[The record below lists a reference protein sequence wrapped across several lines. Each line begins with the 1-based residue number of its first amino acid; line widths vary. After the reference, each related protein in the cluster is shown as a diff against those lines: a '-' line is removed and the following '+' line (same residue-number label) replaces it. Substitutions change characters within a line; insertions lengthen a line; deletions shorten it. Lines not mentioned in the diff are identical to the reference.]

1 MRYDGIVSSESS
13 SNESMINAFMR
24 NHTSNNN
31 NPVDLSHL
39 SYINMQRA
47 TSNNSEDRVEEEK
60 IESQ

>member
-1 MRYDGIVSSESS
+1 
-13 SNESMINAFMR
+13 MINAFMR